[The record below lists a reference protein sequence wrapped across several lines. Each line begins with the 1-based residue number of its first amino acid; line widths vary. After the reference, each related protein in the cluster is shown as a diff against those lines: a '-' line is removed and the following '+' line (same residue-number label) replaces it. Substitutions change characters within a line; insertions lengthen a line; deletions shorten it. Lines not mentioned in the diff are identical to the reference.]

1 MSYEFRSL
9 NLQNLAYD
17 ASTNTPPLAAL
28 ANGGQYIVAT
38 QGRIA
43 GATVAG
49 AQAGADAV
57 LLEGDTVQCL
67 DGAYSLASA
76 AITVTQGIDVG
87 TGELFESLKEAMD
100 YLRQRTIDAGVVV
113 TVNLLASYSG
123 VETGSVEFAH
133 PQASQIQVLG
143 VASSEDITACT
154 GVTGSIGNL
163 AVSYTLA
170 NPIAGL
176 AVGDIV
182 IIDQETADDAQ
193 ATAFLGSHCGTW
205 EVSAVSGT
213 SVTVQNTQV
222 MRVALTP
229 ANFDGARMTKVTK
242 VEEQG
247 DFSNAEN
254 IVVGNIAFFHDLDK
268 YVLYG
273 KNGSL
278 LISGF
283 LGAGSTAASVNKTQ
297 VVLTENFDILS
308 LNYQAINSSGVTYT
322 IGLNSVFAPNGGTS
336 SIQISSG
343 QGAIVIG
350 DNVNV
355 QTLICGTAI
364 LDADLRSQI
373 TCEYKYGGYYSE
385 GGSLFAY
392 TDAACNINSVSNN
405 TTNGSI
411 YIVEQTACNYN
422 SNGNYTNGGDIN
434 ITTQVAA
441 NNNVS
446 VANFN
451 GGVGSFYIGT
461 QTSCNNNSIG
471 NQCGIGS
478 MQIITQTACNNNST
492 AGNYVSFNG
501 NLQIFFQNSCTGNGF
516 NNQVATGKIVISS
529 GTSVTTGSVIIP
541 FGGGSVCKTGGTSP
555 FTVTDAPTPTGY
567 AVDTTLT
574 PFDYFSIATANNV
587 DFTLPLAST
596 VQPGVQYI
604 IENGGAFTG
613 VTVAP
618 NAADTIDGSS
628 SAITLLSRE
637 NLVLVVTAANSWSV
651 IGNESSVVPPAVPVT
666 LSGTQTIDVDQT
678 NVGVGAN
685 GTALTL
691 PILSSTVLGT
701 VYTIKNFNFTSVTYQ
716 CNAADEIDG
725 NAPAPI
731 VLAPQESVQ
740 LQAYSAST
748 WATL

>member
-9 NLQNLAYD
+9 NLQGLDYN

-28 ANGGQYIVAT
+28 ANGGQYIVGT
-38 QGRIA
+38 QGRLT

-49 AQAGADAV
+49 AQTGADVV
-57 LLEGDTVQCL
+57 LLQGDTVQCL

-76 AITVTQGIDVG
+76 AVTASQIIGIG
-87 TGELFESLKEAMD
+87 TGELFESLQEAMD
-100 YLRQRTIDAGVVV
+100 YLRQREIDAGVTLSVS
-113 TVNLLASYSG
+113 LLPSY
-123 VETGSVEFAH
+123 TGIELDTVEFAH

-143 VASSEDITACT
+143 IASSETISACT

-170 NPIAGL
+170 NPISGL

-182 IIDQETADDAQ
+182 IIDQETTDDAQ
-193 ATAFLGSHCGTW
+193 ATAFFGSHCGTW

-213 SVTVQNTQV
+213 AVTVQNTQV

-229 ANFDGARMTKVTK
+229 ANFDSARMTKVTK

-254 IVVGNIAFFHDLDK
+254 IVVGNIAFFHDLNK

-283 LGAGSTAASVNKTQ
+283 LGAGSTAASANTTQ

-308 LNYQAINSSGVTYT
+308 LNYQAINSGGATYT
-322 IGLNSVFAPNGGTS
+322 IGLNSVFAPNGGKS
-336 SIQISSG
+336 SIQVASG

-373 TCEYKYGGYYSE
+373 TCQYKYGGYYSE

-392 TDAACNINSVSNN
+392 NDVTCNVNSFAANYTID
-405 TTNGSI
+405 GSI
-411 YIVEQTACNYN
+411 FFISQICN
-422 SNGNYTNGGDIN
+422 SNQNGNF
-434 ITTQVAA
+434 TTAGNVVIVSQIA
-441 NNNVS
+441 NNNTNT
-446 VANFN
+446 ANAN
-451 GGVGSFYIGT
+451 NVEGKFYVGT
-461 QTSCNNNSIG
+461 QTSCDNNLIG
-471 NQCGIGS
+471 NSCGSGS
-478 MQIITQTACNNNST
+478 IIINSQVSCDNNTQF
-492 AGNYVSFNG
+492 GNVVVSNG
-501 NLQIFFQNSCTGNGF
+501 NIQINSQTSCTGNGAF
-516 NNQVATGKIVISS
+516 NNQVVTGKIIISGGAS
-529 GTSVTTGSVIIP
+529 TTTGSVTVP

-618 NAADTIDGSS
+618 NAADTIDGSA

-666 LSGTQTIDVDQT
+666 LSGTQTIGVDQT

-701 VYTIKNFNFTSVTYQ
+701 VYTIKNFNFISVTYQ

-731 VLAPQESVQ
+731 ILAPQESVQ

>member
-9 NLQNLAYD
+9 NLQSLTYN

-28 ANGGQYIVAT
+28 ANGGQYIVGT
-38 QGRIA
+38 QGRLT

-57 LLEGDTVQCL
+57 LLQGDTVQCL

-76 AITVTQGIDVG
+76 AVTASQSIDIG
-87 TGELFESLKEAMD
+87 TGELFESLKDAMD
-100 YLRQRTIDAGVVV
+100 YLRQRTIDAEV
-113 TVNLLASYSG
+113 TVTVALLPSY
-123 VETGSVEFAH
+123 TGLELDTVEFAH

-176 AVGDIV
+176 AVGDVV
-182 IIDQETADDAQ
+182 IIDQETTDDAQ
-193 ATAFLGSHCGTW
+193 ATAFFGSHCGTW

-213 SVTVQNTQV
+213 AVTVQNTQV

-229 ANFDGARMTKVTK
+229 ANFDSARMTKVTK

-254 IVVGNIAFFHDLDK
+254 IVVGNIAFFHDLNK

-283 LGAGSTAASVNKTQ
+283 LGAGSTAASVNTTQ
-297 VVLTENFDILS
+297 VALTENFDILS
-308 LNYQAINSSGVTYT
+308 LNYQAINPGVATFT
-322 IGLNSVFAPNGGTS
+322 IGLNSVFAPNGGKS
-336 SIQISSG
+336 SIQAASG

-350 DNVNV
+350 DNLNV

-373 TCEYKYGGYYSE
+373 TCQYKYGGYYSE

-392 TDAACNINSVSNN
+392 NDVACNVNSGGNATQNGEIYIVNQVSNN
-405 TTNGSI
+405 NSFGNQANSGSI
-411 YIVEQTACNYN
+411 YIQNQSSCNN
-422 SNGNYTNGGDIN
+422 
-434 ITTQVAA
+434 
-441 NNNVS
+441 
-446 VANFN
+446 NFN
-451 GGVGSFYIGT
+451 GNVVNSGTMIIQT
-461 QTSCNNNSIG
+461 QTSCNNNTNVGNIVQSTGNIFIG
-471 NQCGIGS
+471 N
-478 MQIITQTACNNNST
+478 
-492 AGNYVSFNG
+492 
-501 NLQIFFQNSCTGNGF
+501 QNSCTGNAV
-516 NNQVATGKIVISS
+516 NNQVSIGKILILNGNS
-529 GTSVTTGSVIIP
+529 TTTGSVTVP
-541 FGGGSVCKTGGTSP
+541 FGNGSVCKTGGTSP
-555 FTVTDAPTPTGY
+555 FTVTDAPAPTGY

-574 PFDYFSIATANNV
+574 ALNYFSIATANNV

-618 NAADTIDGSS
+618 NAADTIDGSA

-666 LSGTQTIDVDQT
+666 LSGTQTIGVDQT

-731 VLAPQESVQ
+731 ILAPQESVQ